1 MKTTASFRGLLALVM
16 IGAGASLAPG
26 SGEPTI
32 PPELTAVSPHG
43 LERGSTK
50 TFVLDGRNLAGV
62 RAVLFDTPGISAKVT
77 DIVNI
82 SEKITG
88 PRINVDL
95 AAQVPLGKK
104 QTAKME
110 VTVTKDAK
118 PGLHWFRIQTP
129 LGTSNVEPMEI
140 SALPE
145 LEPTADLERMSGKDG
160 QNVSAFPVSLPA
172 TLVGTLAWPGAT
184 HRYTFDGAAGQE
196 MVFQVVA
203 SEIAS
208 KLRSELA
215 LLDSSGTTLARSGE
229 YSRNPDAVLT
239 YRLAAKGSYTLV
251 LSDREEGG
259 GADHYYRLRAGALA
273 YVTSVF
279 PLGVRAGEP
288 VEVEVSGANLGDMHK
303 VKVNPSNAAAKS
315 TDGWM
320 ELPLGQLGL
329 ATVGKPVK
337 LVVGDEPE
345 TVEREPNDI
354 PDKAQTV
361 SLPVTI
367 NGRIASASGKP
378 ASAQAGQEA
387 GSADEDYFRF
397 RAHRGERLTI
407 EVAAARLG
415 STLDSVV
422 EVLDAKGQQIQQATL
437 RCLFQTTTTLSDRDS
452 RSTGIRLVSTT
463 GLHENDYL
471 MVGEELVQVGFISDQ
486 PDSDIFLKGVGT
498 LPGGLRSTFLGTSP
512 SVHAI
517 NTNVYKVQILPP
529 GAEFPPNGLP
539 VFHLTYRNDD
549 GGPGYEAD
557 SRLEFTAPD
566 DGEYIAHLKD
576 VRGLEGP
583 DFAYRLTIR
592 DVDPDFSLAASP
604 ENPNIP
610 QGGDVPITVEANRTA
625 GYEGPIEVTVEGLP
639 KGVSANHATIPADQ
653 DSTIVVLSASA
664 DASPAAGAAP
674 IHIVG
679 HAKINGKER
688 VQVAN
693 RMGGEDAPLEIATVI
708 PPPDVVVTAEPKV
721 VALEAGKET
730 KVTLHVDRK
739 NGFDGRVPCY
749 VMNLPPGVRV
759 VNIGLNGVLVDPTQ
773 STRTFTLKAEN
784 TVKTIDQPIYVVA
797 EIESNSST
805 RHASAPVMLSL
816 RDAAVASSEAVPKTA
831 SPSDDRH

>member
-1 MKTTASFRGLLALVM
+1 MRTAVLFRGLLALAM
-16 IGAGASLAPG
+16 IGAGVSLAQ
-26 SGEPTI
+26 SAGEPTI

-43 LERGSTK
+43 LERGLTK
-50 TFVLDGRNLAGV
+50 TFVLEGRNLANV
-62 RAVLFDTPGISAKVT
+62 HAVLFDAPGISAKVT
-77 DIVNI
+77 DIVEVP
-82 SEKITG
+82 EKITG

-104 QTAKME
+104 QTARME

-145 LEPTADLERMSGKDG
+145 LDPSADQEQMSGKDG
-160 QNVSAFPVSLPA
+160 QNTTAFPVSLPA

-184 HRYTFDGAAGQE
+184 HRYTFEGTAGKE

-203 SEIAS
+203 SAIGS

-215 LLDSSGTTLARSGE
+215 LLDSSGRTLARSGE
-229 YSRNPDAVLT
+229 YSREPDAVLT
-239 YRLAAKGSYTLV
+239 YKLPGSGSYTLV

-259 GADHYYRLRAGALA
+259 GADRYYRLRAGALP
-273 YVTSVF
+273 YVSSVF
-279 PLGVRAGEP
+279 PLGVRAGDP
-288 VEVEVSGANLGDMHK
+288 AEVDVRGANLGDIHE
-303 VKVNPSNAAAKS
+303 VKVNSPKS
-315 TDGWM
+315 AQSWM
-320 ELPLGQLGL
+320 DLPLGGPT
-329 ATVGKPVK
+329 TVGKTVK

-345 TVEREPNDI
+345 VMEREPNDS
-354 PDKAQTV
+354 PVQAQPV

-367 NGRIASASGKP
+367 NGHIASASGRQ
-378 ASAQAGQEA
+378 SSEQTGQEE

-397 RAHRGERLTI
+397 RAHRGERLTL

-415 STLDSVV
+415 SPLDSVI
-422 EVLDAKGQQIQQATL
+422 EVLDSKGQPIQQATL

-471 MVGEELVQVGFISDQ
+471 MVGDELVRVGFISDQ

-498 LPGGLRSTFLGTSP
+498 LPGGLRRTYLGTSP
-512 SVHAI
+512 SVRAI

-529 GAEFPPNGLP
+529 GTEFPPNGLP

-549 GGPGYEAD
+549 GGPGYEGD
-557 SRLEFTAPD
+557 SRLEFTAPA

-576 VRGLEGP
+576 IRGLEGP

-610 QGGDVPITVEANRTA
+610 KGGDVPITIEANRTA
-625 GYEGPIEVTVEGLP
+625 GYEGPIEIGVEGLP
-639 KGVSANHATIPADQ
+639 KGVTDNHASIPADQ
-653 DSTIVVLSASA
+653 DSTVVVLSAPT
-664 DASPAAGAAP
+664 DAASGAAAAP
-674 IHIVG
+674 IRIVG
-679 HAKINGKER
+679 RAIINGKER
-688 VQVAN
+688 VRVAN
-693 RMGGEDAPLEIATVI
+693 RMDGEDAPLQVATVI
-708 PPPDVVVTAEPKV
+708 PPPDVVVTAEPNV
-721 VALEAGKET
+721 VALEAGNET

-759 VNIGLNGVLVDPTQ
+759 VNIGLNGVLVDPAQ

-797 EIESNSST
+797 EVESNSST
-805 RHASAPVMLSL
+805 RHASAPVMLKV
-816 RDAAVASSEAVPKTA
+816 RDASVASAEAAPKPA
-831 SPSDDRH
+831 VSSGDRH